1 MINGEE
7 TSRSA
12 AKKRLLIL
20 LHAGFLLIGIVTV
33 LLGQIL
39 PVLSKRLSLNDREAG
54 YLFVAQF
61 AGSLAGTFFY
71 NRIIKKFGYLRLLA
85 GGFCLMACGCAW
97 LNFDSWNLSLA
108 AIFLYGVGIG
118 LTIPAVNLLTVE
130 LNREKSSSALNTI
143 NFFWGFGAILC
154 KPFVDFV
161 GSPGNILLPTILL
174 CFLFLLAGAAFAV
187 SRFKENFNRDENFSS
202 VAKPIWTTRTAWLIA
217 IFNFV
222 HIGIES
228 SIGGWIT
235 TYESRLAQPAANN
248 WLSAAVV
255 FFSFLV
261 FGRAV
266 APLFFRFLRDNTV
279 LFCSLIVMTTGI
291 ILILWTESF
300 PFLMTGAAT
309 LGFGTSAV
317 FPTNMSRFTKIFG
330 AQATENAA
338 PLFIFGGLG
347 GAFTTWL
354 IGFTSTAFD
363 SLRTGF
369 LIVLISCVL
378 LIVIQIILASV
389 KSK

>member
-1 MINGEE
+1 MQ
-7 TSRSA
+7 SA

-39 PVLSKRLSLNDREAG
+39 PVLSKRLALDDREAG

-61 AGSLAGTFFY
+61 FGSLAGAFFY
-71 NRIIKKFGYLRLLA
+71 NRIVKKFGYLRMLA
-85 GGFCLMACGCAW
+85 GGFCLMAGGCAA
-97 LNFDSWNLSLA
+97 LNFNSWILSLA
-108 AIFLYGVGIG
+108 AIYLYGVGIG

-161 GSPGNILLPTILL
+161 GSPESILLPTILL
-174 CFLFLLAGAAFAV
+174 CAAFLLLGAAFAI
-187 SRFKENFNRDENFSS
+187 SDFEENFNRDENFSA
-202 VAKPIWTTRTAWLIA
+202 VAIPIWTTRTAWLIA

-228 SIGGWIT
+228 SVGGWIT
-235 TYESRLAQPAANN
+235 TYESRLTQTATNN

-279 LFCSLIVMTTGI
+279 LFCSLLIMTTGI
-291 ILILWTESF
+291 VLILWAESF
-300 PFLMTGAAT
+300 SYLMIGAAT
-309 LGFGTSAV
+309 LGFGTSSV
-317 FPTNMSRFTKIFG
+317 FPTNISRFTKIFG
-330 AQATENAA
+330 SQATQNAM
-338 PLFIFGGLG
+338 PIFILGSLG

-354 IGFTSTAFD
+354 IGFTSTAYN

-369 LIVLISCVL
+369 FIILIGCILLIVL
-378 LIVIQIILASV
+378 QIILASV

>member
-1 MINGEE
+1 MESRE
-7 TSRSA
+7 TAQSS

-20 LHAGFLLIGIVTV
+20 LHAGFLFIGIITV

-39 PVLSKRLSLNDREAG
+39 PVLSRRLSLDDREAG

-61 AGSLAGTFFY
+61 AGSLAGTFLY
-71 NRIIKKFGYLRLLA
+71 SRIIKKFGYLRLLA
-85 GGFCLMACGCAW
+85 GGFCLIAGGCAA
-97 LNFDSWNLSLA
+97 LNFDAWILSLS
-108 AIFLYGVGIG
+108 AIFLYGIGIG
-118 LTIPAVNLLTVE
+118 LTIPTVNLLVVE

-154 KPFVDFV
+154 KPFVDFLA
-161 GSPGNILLPTILL
+161 SPDSILLPTTFL
-174 CFLFLLAGAAFAV
+174 CFAFLLLGAVFAI
-187 SRFKENFNRDENFSS
+187 SDFEENFNRDENFSTS
-202 VAKPIWTTRTAWLIA
+202 VRPVWTTRTAWLIA

-228 SIGGWIT
+228 SVGGWIT
-235 TYESRLAQPAANN
+235 TYQSRLAQNSANN

-266 APLFFRFLRDNTV
+266 APLFFRFLRDNAV
-279 LFCSLIVMTTGI
+279 LFCSLAVMTAGI
-291 ILILWTESF
+291 VLILQAESF
-300 PFLMTGAAT
+300 SFLMFGAAT

-330 AQATENAA
+330 SQATENAA
-338 PLFIFGGLG
+338 PLFVFGSLG

-354 IGFTSTAFD
+354 VGFTSTASG
-363 SLRTGF
+363 SLRTGLF
-369 LIVLISCVL
+369 VVLINCVL
-378 LIVIQIILASV
+378 LIVLQIILANI

>member
-7 TSRSA
+7 ILRSA

-54 YLFVAQF
+54 YLLVAQF
-61 AGSLAGTFFY
+61 AGSLLGNFFY

-85 GGFCLMACGCAW
+85 GGFFLTACGCAA
-97 LNFDSWNLSLA
+97 LNFDAWILSLA
-108 AIFLYGVGIG
+108 AIFLCGVGIG
-118 LTIPAVNLLTVE
+118 LTIPAVNLLIVE
-130 LNREKSSSALNTI
+130 LNREKSSSALNKI

-161 GSPGNILLPTILL
+161 GSPGSILLPTILL
-174 CFLFLLAGAAFAV
+174 CLLFLLAGAAFAV
-187 SRFKENFNRDENFSS
+187 SDFEENFNRDESFSAS
-202 VAKPIWTTRTAWLIA
+202 AKPIWTTRAAWLIA

-228 SIGGWIT
+228 SVGGWIT
-235 TYESRLAQPAANN
+235 TYESRLAPAAGNN

-266 APLFFRFLRDNTV
+266 APLFFRFLPDNTV
-279 LFCSLIVMTTGI
+279 LFCSLIVMTAGI
-291 ILILWTESF
+291 VLILWTESF
-300 PFLMTGAAT
+300 LFLMTGAAT

-330 AQATENAA
+330 ARATENAA
-338 PLFIFGGLG
+338 PLFVFGGLG

-354 IGFTSTAFD
+354 VGFTSTAFD

-369 LIVLISCVL
+369 LVVLFGCVL
-378 LIVIQIILASV
+378 LVVLQIILASV

>member
-7 TSRSA
+7 TLQSA
-12 AKKRLLIL
+12 ARKRLLVL

-61 AGSLAGTFFY
+61 TGSLAGAFFY
-71 NRIIKKFGYLRLLA
+71 NRIIKNFGYLRLLT
-85 GGFCLMACGCAW
+85 GGFILTACGCAA
-97 LNFDSWNLSLA
+97 LNFDAWILSLA
-108 AIFLYGVGIG
+108 AISLFGIGIG

-130 LNREKSSSALNTI
+130 LNQEKSSSALNTI

-161 GSPGNILLPTILL
+161 GSPDSIFLPTIFL
-174 CFLFLLAGAAFAV
+174 CFVFLLFGGAFAI
-187 SRFKENFNRDENFSS
+187 SDFKETFNRGEDFLSD
-202 VAKPIWTTRTAWLIA
+202 AKPIWTTRTAWLIA
-217 IFNFV
+217 VFNFV

-228 SIGGWIT
+228 SVGGWIT
-235 TYESRLAQPAANN
+235 TFESRLAQTAANN

-279 LFCSLIVMTTGI
+279 LFCSLIVMTAGI

-300 PFLMTGAAT
+300 SFLMIGAAT

-338 PLFIFGGLG
+338 PIFIFGGLG

-354 IGFTSTAFD
+354 VGFTSTAFD

-369 LIVLISCVL
+369 LVILISCVL
-378 LIVIQIILASV
+378 LVVIQIILASV